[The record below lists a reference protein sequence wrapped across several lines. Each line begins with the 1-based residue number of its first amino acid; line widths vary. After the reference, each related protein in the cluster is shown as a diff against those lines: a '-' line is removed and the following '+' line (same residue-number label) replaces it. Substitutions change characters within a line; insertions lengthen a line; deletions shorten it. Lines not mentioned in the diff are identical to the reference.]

1 MRVTPIPISTTI
13 LPKPM
18 IEETQGAI
26 RVTLYAEPTPQVTP
40 QVRMLLISLESGA
53 LSRIKLQESVGIKDR
68 EHFRKAI
75 LDPLLSGQ
83 LIERTIPELPTSR
96 LQQYRLTNK
105 GRLLLETLATKRK
118 QP

>member
-13 LPKPM
+13 LPKPL

-26 RVTLYAEPTPQVTP
+26 RVTLYAEPTP